1 MSDRKQNSGKSGRE
15 GFGDDAG
22 TRVGRPDAGSTDERS
37 TDQQMARLSKDS
49 ADERGIE
56 GSALGGSERDWKS
69 GRQAAGSGGTE
80 SGLETG
86 GEAVRGVHEM
96 QEQGGAGSGKEWQGA
111 SGKNKST
118 GNTRGGSGGASGE
131 SSASGNPGR
140 SGSEPLK
147 GRTNEHQGG
156 YGGQGGSPR
165 TSSDNRGSNDPQV
178 GATGRDQQ
186 GGMSTPNKDNVGG

>member
-37 TDQQMARLSKDS
+37 TDQQMARLSKES

-56 GSALGGSERDWKS
+56 GAALGGSERDWKS
-69 GRQAAGSGGTE
+69 GRHAAGGEGTE
-80 SGLETG
+80 SGMETG
-86 GEAVRGVHEM
+86 SEAARGVHEM
-96 QEQGGAGSGKEWQGA
+96 QEQGA
-111 SGKNKST
+111 SGKSSGKSTKST
-118 GNTRGGSGGASGE
+118 GNTRAGAGGASGE
-131 SSASGNPGR
+131 SSASGSPGR
-140 SGSEPLK
+140 SGSEPL

-165 TSSDNRGSNDPQV
+165 TSSDSRGSNDPEV

-186 GGMSTPNKDNVGG
+186 GGMSTPNKDTVGG